1 MTAQE
6 ERAKRRKENV
16 KIINNRC
23 LTFLHKF
30 VYLKHMINT
39 YAQFIKAARKERGLS
54 QSFMAEKIGISRPS
68 YVAIEKGARDLTL
81 GEFEKLSGILNISF
95 EELENRESP
104 NYEKY
109 KQMILAFLRKGGVIP
124 KTKLAKLLYFADFS
138 WFYYHLQSMSG
149 MQYRKIQY
157 GPVSD
162 AYFRI
167 IDEMFD
173 RGEINITQT
182 KDGAMLISQTR
193 SGAKVDLSKINKE
206 EEGLIKDIEKKWKG
220 KKTNEIVDFAHK
232 QFPYLFAKDNEIVSY
247 GLFTQENPDEIY

>member
-1 MTAQE
+1 MLNKY
-6 ERAKRRKENV
+6 AK
-16 KIINNRC
+16 
-23 LTFLHKF
+23 
-30 VYLKHMINT
+30 
-39 YAQFIKAARKERGLS
+39 FIKDLRKERGLS

-68 YVAIEKGARDLTL
+68 FVAIEKGTRDLTL
-81 GEFEKLSGILNISF
+81 GEFEKLSGILNVSF
-95 EELENRESP
+95 EELENKELP

-162 AYFRI
+162 TYFRI

-173 RGEINITQT
+173 KGEIDITQT

-193 SGAKVDLSKINKE
+193 SGAKVDLSKINKKE
-206 EEGLIKDIEKKWKG
+206 KELIENIEKKWKG
-220 KKTNEIVDFAHK
+220 KKTNEIVDFTHK
-232 QFPYLFAKDNEIVSY
+232 QLPYLYAQDNQIVSY
-247 GLFTQENPDEIY
+247 GLFTQENPKEIY